1 MELTASDKRK
11 DTKAYNIATK
21 QTNQRKYILF
31 KAIFDITVHKQQI
44 QKEIIMPNNEPTP
57 NKESNAYEVITYTDV
72 VGFNYTLPDEEEQQ
86 TLEHELTFVWEDTLE
101 KFVEEHG
108 ADKSYTIQTFKRER
122 EQKFFIDQIER
133 LTDDLIDEV
142 QEEIANKM
150 KFGFEFTGQLHNDD

>member
-1 MELTASDKRK
+1 
-11 DTKAYNIATK
+11 
-21 QTNQRKYILF
+21 
-31 KAIFDITVHKQQI
+31 
-44 QKEIIMPNNEPTP
+44 MPNNEITSQ
-57 NKESNAYEVITYTDV
+57 KEDKAYEVITYTDV

-108 ADKSYTIQTFKRER
+108 ADKPYKIQTFRRER